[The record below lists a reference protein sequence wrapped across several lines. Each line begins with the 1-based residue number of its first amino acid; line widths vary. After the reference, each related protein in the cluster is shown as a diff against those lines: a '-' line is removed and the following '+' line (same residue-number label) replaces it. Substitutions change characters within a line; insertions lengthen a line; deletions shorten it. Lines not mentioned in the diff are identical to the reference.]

1 MVTFVIPSLNRPT
14 INNAINSI
22 INQTNPNWKCIVVYD
37 EVDGQKFNDERIT
50 TIIANV
56 NMERCTCST
65 NNSIRIFQ
73 QCLAN
78 CNDNGRAG
86 YIRNEGIKIADT
98 EWIAFLDDDDT
109 IHPEYVETLLN
120 KYKDSDCVIFKMQMP
135 NKKIIPTNPKIS
147 RANVGISFA
156 YKRSLNMLF
165 DAKTNAEDFIF
176 LNKLQQITGNITF
189 ADETFYYVR
198 K

>member
-14 INNAINSI
+14 LNKSVMSI
-22 INQTNPNWKCIVVYD
+22 IAQTNPNWKCVVVYD
-37 EVDGQKFNDERIT
+37 EIDGQKFNDERIT

-56 NMERCTCST
+56 NMKKCSCYT
-65 NNSIRIFQ
+65 NTPIMVYQ

-86 YIRNEGIKIADT
+86 YVRNEGIKIADT

-109 IHPEYVETLLN
+109 LHPEYVETLLN
-120 KYKDSDCVIFKMQMP
+120 KYKESDCVIFKMQMP
-135 NKKIIPTNPKIS
+135 NKKIIPTHPEIS

-156 YKRSLNMLF
+156 YKRNLNLLF

-176 LNKLQQITGNITF
+176 LNKLQQFTGKITF
-189 ADETFYYVR
+189 ANEILYYVR

>member
-1 MVTFVIPSLNRPT
+1 MVTFIIPSLNRPT
-14 INNAINSI
+14 LYKSVQSLIE
-22 INQTNPNWKCIVVYD
+22 QTNPNWKCIVVYD
-37 EVDGQKFNDERIT
+37 DCIGRTFDDKRIK
-50 TIIANV
+50 TITAKV
-56 NMERCTCST
+56 NLKRCTCNT
-65 NNSIRIFQ
+65 NTPTMVFQ

-86 YIRNEGIKIADT
+86 YVRNEGIKIADT

-109 IHPEYVETLLN
+109 IHPEYVETLIN
-120 KYKDSDCVIFKMQMP
+120 KYYDSDCVIFKMQMP
-135 NKKIIPTNPKIS
+135 NGNVLPAVPQIE

-156 YKRSLNMLF
+156 FKRSLNMIF

-176 LNKLQQITGNITF
+176 LNKLQQITEKITF
-189 ADETFYYVR
+189 ANEIFYYVR

>member
-14 INNAINSI
+14 LIKSVQSI
-22 INQTNPNWKCIVVYD
+22 IAQTNPNWKCIVVYD
-37 EVDGQKFNDERIT
+37 ECDGRTFDDERIK

-56 NMERCTCST
+56 NLKRCTCNT
-65 NNSIRIFQ
+65 NTPKMVFQ

-86 YIRNEGIKIADT
+86 YVRNEGIKIVDT

-135 NKKIIPTNPKIS
+135 NKKIIPTHPEIS

-156 YKRSLNMLF
+156 IKSSLNMIF
-165 DAKTNAEDFIF
+165 DAKSNAEDFIF
-176 LNKLQQITGNITF
+176 LNKVQQITGKITF
-189 ADETFYYVR
+189 ANEIYYYVR